1 MKIII
6 DRMHGDKTTGPEI
19 TNAAAADSSQAHLD
33 EKKENLQPD
42 KMVGPAQLLAYRLRV
57 LAAFLPAPELEVRR
71 QHMGVVQPPSS
82 LPAARRNAAAP
93 ATELAAEA
101 AADSTGPRDLI
112 NCKLQI
118 PKHQKASPD
127 TTPVLTNALQAQQ

>member
-1 MKIII
+1 
-6 DRMHGDKTTGPEI
+6 
-19 TNAAAADSSQAHLD
+19 
-33 EKKENLQPD
+33 
-42 KMVGPAQLLAYRLRV
+42 MVGPAQLLV
-57 LAAFLPAPELEVRR
+57 LQAQGAGSLPACTGARGAAAAT
-71 QHMGVVQPPSS
+71 GVVQPPSN

-93 ATELAAEA
+93 ATELGAEA
-101 AADSTGPRDLI
+101 AAHSTGPRDLII